1 MGASGAAPPLHE
13 PEVGFV
19 RRRKLNLRM
28 SNAIR
33 LANLR
38 ERERILGALQRF
50 RIIAK
55 YARALGDRRDRFRLM
70 LEAGAIDQPNRI
82 MGADQHFDGARELVE
97 RQPVGQSAVKLY
109 GCEAH
114 RSRVIVAKDI
124 NRERSESGCCRGGS
138 ERAR

>member
-1 MGASGAAPPLHE
+1 MSASGAAPPLRE
-13 PEVGFV
+13 PELGLGW
-19 RRRKLNLRM
+19 RRKHDLWM
-28 SNAIR
+28 SNAIP
-33 LANLR
+33 LAHPR
-38 ERERILGALQRF
+38 KHKGVLGALQDIRA
-50 RIIAK
+50 IAK
-55 YARALGDRRDRFRLM
+55 HPCSLGDRRDRFRLM